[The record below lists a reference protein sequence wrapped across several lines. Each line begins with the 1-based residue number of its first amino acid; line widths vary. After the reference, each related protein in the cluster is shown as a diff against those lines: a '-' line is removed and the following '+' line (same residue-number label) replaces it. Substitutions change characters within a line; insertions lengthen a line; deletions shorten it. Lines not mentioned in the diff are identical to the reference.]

1 MGGCGRCREDGR
13 TPGTGGT
20 QKWWRSGQGTPRRV
34 VKTGPMYKKILVPLD
49 GSHHAEVAIPYAVE
63 MARKFDARIVLLRCM
78 VLPEPILVGMDMAL
92 PEHYADLQKA
102 ERDHVENYLARV
114 RDRPELKDLVDEVK
128 VPFGAPGEAIL
139 EFCDVE
145 QCDLIVM
152 SSHGRTG
159 FSKFVYGSVAEKVL
173 HHANCPILLVR
184 VAV

>member
-1 MGGCGRCREDGR
+1 
-13 TPGTGGT
+13 
-20 QKWWRSGQGTPRRV
+20 
-34 VKTGPMYKKILVPLD
+34 MYKKILIPLD
-49 GSHHAEVAIPYAVE
+49 GSNLAEAAIPYAVE
-63 MARKFDARIVLLRCM
+63 MAKKFDARIVLLRCM

-92 PEHYADLQKA
+92 PEHYADLQQA
-102 ERDHVENYLARV
+102 ERTHVEEYLQRV
-114 RDRPELKDLVDEVK
+114 KDRPELKDLVDEVK

-173 HHANCPILLVR
+173 HHANCPVLLIR